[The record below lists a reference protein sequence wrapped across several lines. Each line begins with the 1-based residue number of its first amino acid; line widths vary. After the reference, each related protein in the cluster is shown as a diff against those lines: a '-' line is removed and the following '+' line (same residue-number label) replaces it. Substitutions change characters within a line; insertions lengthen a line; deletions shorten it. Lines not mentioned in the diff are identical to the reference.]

1 MEPAEVLM
9 ALDDFADGAID
20 FCYSEPFLQ
29 SMATTLNMLQEYVL
43 AWQADGSGVI
53 VDVGDLKIQGYC

>member
-1 MEPAEVLM
+1 M

-20 FCYSEPFLQ
+20 FCYSDSFLQ
-29 SMATTLNMLQEYVL
+29 SMATTLDMPLEYL
-43 AWQADGSGVI
+43 EAWQAEGAGVI